1 MLCVWI
7 KSTFI
12 EYLGGGW
19 HWAGCRSCQEGNR
32 FAFHL
37 RAWLSLGTANK
48 QGQEMQPTGK
58 IFQINAL

>member
-1 MLCVWI
+1 MD
-7 KSTFI
+7 KSTFT

-37 RAWLSLGTANK
+37 RAWISLGTANK
-48 QGQEMQPTGK
+48 QGQESIQLARS
-58 IFQINAL
+58 FR